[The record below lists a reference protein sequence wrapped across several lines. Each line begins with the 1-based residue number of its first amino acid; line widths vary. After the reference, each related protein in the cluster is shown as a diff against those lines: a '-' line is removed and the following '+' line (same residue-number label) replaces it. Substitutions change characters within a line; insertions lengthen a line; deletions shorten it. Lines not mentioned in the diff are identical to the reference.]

1 MLSLGQALPRE
12 ALQALPVEEVLSACD
27 HNGCSCFHWDAGRC
41 RVCRVILLVF
51 VHFNISSAQVWRS
64 GFLWN
69 HWKMA
74 RFSGIIEK
82 WHKSS
87 AILVGSVV
95 LSHLDSF
102 SKIVSASDAGFAVVS
117 FAAGNGHL
125 AACKFLLQLDP
136 GMIFALSSWHVF
148 DPWNCDT
155 LEHVESICVREV
167 LTRDPLWF
175 SFDTW
180 KSFHKMCL

>member
-1 MLSLGQALPRE
+1 MPCVPCDPLGLCPLLTSLQHRFGDL
-12 ALQALPVEEVLSACD
+12 
-27 HNGCSCFHWDAGRC
+27 G
-41 RVCRVILLVF
+41 
-51 VHFNISSAQVWRS
+51 
-64 GFLWN
+64 
-69 HWKMA
+69 
-74 RFSGIIEK
+74 FSGIIEK

-95 LSHLDSF
+95 LGHLDSF

-148 DPWNCDT
+148 DP
-155 LEHVESICVREV
+155 
-167 LTRDPLWF
+167 
-175 SFDTW
+175 
-180 KSFHKMCL
+180 